1 MNKTEEHAPDEK
13 PHRLVKRVEPQR
25 LKDRCGACISKECLG
40 KYIDHISE
48 ETAEHEAPECGTD
61 TAPEEH
67 GDHFFHVLSHIRI
80 FLQYDCRSDDHEKAV
95 ARIGKHHS
103 EEEHIEGRHDHCRID
118 LPVFRKS
125 VGSED
130 RFIVRGELIVPKE
143 GRSLLFLAL
152 CFCVY
157 YRSVLFLKKTPDLR
171 RGIRRHPSFKEK
183 HGS

>member
-1 MNKTEEHAPDEK
+1 MDDTEEHAPDEK
-13 PHRLVKRVEPQR
+13 SHRLVKRIEPQR
-25 LKDRCGACISKECLG
+25 LKDRCGTRVPEERLRED
-40 KYIDHISE
+40 IDHVSE
-48 ETAEHEAPECGTD
+48 ETAEHKAPECGTD

-67 GDHFFHVLSHIRI
+67 GDHFFHVLCHIRI
-80 FLQYDCRSDDHEKAV
+80 FLEYDRRSDDHEKAV
-95 ARIGKHHS
+95 ARIGEHHS

-152 CFCVY
+152 SLCVY
-157 YRSVLFLKKTPDLR
+157 YRPVLFRKKTPDLR
-171 RGIRRHPSFKEK
+171 RGLRRHPSFEEK
-183 HGS
+183 YRS